1 MMMNRSDA
9 DGVVLAYRCGSRMNQ
24 SDDGMVR
31 VAAATAGHRARYV
44 DLDRG
49 LVADGGVDLGPP

>member
-1 MMMNRSDA
+1 MNLNDA
-9 DGVVLAYRCGSRMNQ
+9 DGVVLACHHETKKNP
-24 SDDGMVR
+24 SDDGMVHV
-31 VAAATAGHRARYV
+31 VAASAGHRVRYV